1 MKEQKRKMKIS
12 VITVCYNAEKVIEQT
27 IQSVIN
33 QSYADIEYIIVDG
46 ASTDATEKI
55 IRRYT
60 DDIRVRY
67 ISEPD
72 NGIYDA
78 MNKGIRLAT
87 GDYLEFLNAGDV
99 FVNNDV
105 IKSVVQK
112 IEDNPADVM
121 YGNIIY
127 EYPDKTTSVRVYGQ
141 FCSSL
146 FYYLLG
152 DCINHQAIFAKR
164 ECFKEHIFNT
174 KYRICADREWMIRVK
189 KDGKKFKA
197 TNLLICKYLLDENS
211 VSVKNKALYDNET
224 VQCIKKHLRFGY
236 PICWMLNKIRNSTVS
251 AKVLHWC
258 YKIVFLRNDDGLKF

>member
-1 MKEQKRKMKIS
+1 MRIS
-12 VITVCYNAEKVIEQT
+12 VITVCYNAENVIEQT
-27 IQSVIN
+27 MQSVLN
-33 QSYADIEYIIVDG
+33 QSYTDIEYIIVDG
-46 ASTDATEKI
+46 ASTDRTSEFVQKYIADK
-55 IRRYT
+55 
-60 DDIRVRY
+60 RVRY

-99 FVNNDV
+99 FVNDDV

-112 IEDNPADVM
+112 IEENPADVM
-121 YGNIIY
+121 YGDIIY
-127 EYPDKTTSVRVYGQ
+127 EYPDKTTSIRVYGQ

-164 ECFKEHIFNT
+164 ECFERHIFNT
-174 KYRICADREWMIRVK
+174 EYRICADREWMMRIK
-189 KDGKKFKA
+189 KAGKSFYA
-197 TNLLICKYLLDENS
+197 MNLLICRYPLDEDS
-211 VSVKNKALYDNET
+211 VSVKNKELCDKEAEAC
-224 VQCIKKHLRFGY
+224 VKKHLMTGY
-236 PICWMLNKIRNSTVS
+236 PVFWILNKVRSGKVS

-258 YKIVFLRNDDGLKF
+258 YEAVFLREKKQ

>member
-1 MKEQKRKMKIS
+1 MKIS

-27 IQSVIN
+27 MQSVVN
-33 QSYADIEYIIVDG
+33 QSYTDIEYIIVDG
-46 ASTDATEKI
+46 GSTDGTMELV
-55 IRRYT
+55 REYV
-60 DDIRVRY
+60 DDKRVRY

-78 MNKGIRLAT
+78 MNKGIHLAT

-105 IKSVVQK
+105 IKAVVQK
-112 IEDNPADVM
+112 IDENSADVM
-121 YGNIIY
+121 YGDIIY

-164 ECFKEHIFNT
+164 ECFEGHVFNT
-174 KYRICADREWMIRVK
+174 EYRICADREWMIRIK
-189 KDGKKFKA
+189 KDGKRFHA
-197 TNLLICKYLLDENS
+197 MNLLICKYPLDEES
-211 VSVKNKALYDNET
+211 ASIKNKELSDKEAELC
-224 VQCIKKHLRFGY
+224 VKKYLKLGY
-236 PICWMLNKIRNSTVS
+236 PIFWMLNKIRSGKVS
-251 AKVLHWC
+251 AKVLHGF
-258 YKIVFLRNDDGLKF
+258 YKVIFLRKR